1 MKKRITLLARVK
13 DGEGGYALVG
23 VPTEKNGRPYR
34 PKADELVTTYYLRY
48 TEGGRRKVEPVG
60 EDVEEAY
67 TRFLNAETRLEAAK
81 RGVSV
86 VLPND
91 RPDRV
96 TVADAAQDFI
106 ATKTAEHATRTGK
119 VSDSTLAG
127 YTRALQTFSDLFG
140 KRFMDEI
147 TAADVRQFV
156 SWMQNGGLKQRA
168 HGHVDGTVRIRL
180 QFLSTFFSVN
190 GLKFPLK
197 KHDWPDEPQSVVV
210 AFTSEEVTTLLSEAT
225 PDEADLILFLL
236 CTGFRDNEVA
246 HAEYS
251 DIKSDGTNGTI
262 NTGNKTVRCIVKGQ
276 EKLFDFKTK
285 NRKARPTN
293 IGLPHWL
300 LERLRDR
307 RERNPEGSLIF
318 PNSKGTPDTTLLARA
333 RNAATRAGF
342 KKHFTLHTFRK
353 TFGTL
358 YALSHGVV
366 NAQHLLGHG
375 SLAVTQKYL
384 ATTSIPQTAV
394 ESLFAF
400 ASKK

>member
-48 TEGGRRKVEPVG
+48 TEGGRRKVVPVG

-67 TRFLNAETRLEAAK
+67 TRFLNEETRLEAAK

-147 TAADVRQFV
+147 SAADVREFV
-156 SWMQNGGLKQRA
+156 AWMQNGGIKQRA

-180 QFLSTFFSVN
+180 QFLSTFFAVN
-190 GLKFPLK
+190 GLKFPLS
-197 KHDWPDEPQSVVV
+197 KHDWPAEPQSVVI
-210 AFTSEEVTTLLSEAT
+210 AFTPEEVPALLSEAT
-225 PDEADLILFLL
+225 PDEADLIHFLL
-236 CTGFRDNEVA
+236 CIGFRDNEVA

-251 DIKSDGTNGTI
+251 DIKSDGTI
-262 NTGNKTVRCIVKGQ
+262 NTGNKIVRCMVKGQ
-276 EKLFDFKTK
+276 EKLYDFKTK

-293 IGLPHWL
+293 IRVPQYL

-318 PNSKGTPDTTLLARA
+318 PNSKGTPDTTLLARV
-333 RNAATRAGF
+333 RNAAKRAGF

-366 NAQHLLGHG
+366 NAQHLLGHH

-384 ATTSIPQTAV
+384 ATTDIPQSAADA
-394 ESLFAF
+394 LFAF